1 MLAKR
6 IAQRVSKLSFN
17 IGIYIYIYIYIER
30 RFKLMHAVSS
40 FQ

>member
-17 IGIYIYIYIYIER
+17 IGIYIYIYIYIYILRED
-30 RFKLMHAVSS
+30 LN
-40 FQ
+40 